1 MEKFFE
7 IEITFHEYLIDAC
20 PSIIGAE
27 IMNLVDLTK
36 RIRKLHIIYK
46 LQKAGWECFKEEIEI
61 HVRLIETLLN
71 EELEESI
78 QWITTDIRN
87 TKEEIMECFDIINQ
101 W

>member
-1 MEKFFE
+1 
-7 IEITFHEYLIDAC
+7 
-20 PSIIGAE
+20 
-27 IMNLVDLTK
+27 MNLVDLTK